1 MSATCADALRPRPAN
16 CGDER
21 IELAAV
27 APDHGD
33 MRAQP
38 GKQPR
43 DRPPDAAGAARHDDD
58 LVLQRIGREHG
69 RVGRKLLIG
78 EAELRR
84 RRLIGHERRGP
95 LLYAASAVH

>member
-1 MSATCADALRPRPAN
+1 L
-16 CGDER
+16 GDER
-21 IELAAV
+21 IELGSI

-38 GKQPR
+38 REQPG
-43 DRPPDAAGAARHDDD
+43 DGPPDAAGAAGYDDD
-58 LVLQRIGREHG
+58 LVLQRTGREHG
-69 RVGRKLLIG
+69 RVSRKLLIG

>member
-1 MSATCADALRPRPAN
+1 MRGCLEAAARQL
-16 CGDER
+16 GHER
-21 IELAAV
+21 VELAAV

-38 GKQPR
+38 REQPG
-43 DRPPDAAGAARHDDD
+43 DRPPDAAGAAGHDDD
-58 LVLQRIGREHG
+58 LILQRIGREHG
-69 RVGRKLLIG
+69 RVSRKLVISQ
-78 EAELRR
+78 AKLRR